1 MAQYSKE
8 LGVVNNVEVG
18 VQHGDFGVGLTRS
31 MVEGY
36 VMKDGKPIYNSAYT
50 YSDQT
55 IADVA
60 TNRDPRLTI
69 FLKVPGQ
76 KNVFKNMSAPED
88 HYVIDEPYPTITT
101 RNAENDYSTGY
112 AIRKVVP
119 LIRLIQ
125 VMVTATMQ
133 LKSSVLP
140 RHC

>member
-1 MAQYSKE
+1 MVADKYKDQLMVNTGTIPQKEGDPQNPYFNIWGTTDMSGTPEVILWRQYSKE

-69 FLKVPGQ
+69 F
-76 KNVFKNMSAPED
+76 
-88 HYVIDEPYPTITT
+88 
-101 RNAENDYSTGY
+101 
-112 AIRKVVP
+112 
-119 LIRLIQ
+119 
-125 VMVTATMQ
+125 
-133 LKSSVLP
+133 
-140 RHC
+140 